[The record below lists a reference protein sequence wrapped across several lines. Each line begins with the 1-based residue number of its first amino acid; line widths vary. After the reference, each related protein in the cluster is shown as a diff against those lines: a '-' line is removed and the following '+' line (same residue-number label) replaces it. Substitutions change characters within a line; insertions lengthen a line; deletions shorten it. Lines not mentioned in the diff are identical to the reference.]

1 MSEIQLS
8 LGAQEYL
15 AGDFEKKECM
25 KCGSQFWS
33 RGYDETCGDAP
44 CAPYSFIGSP
54 VLKKRSLDEMRD
66 FYLSF
71 FEHHG
76 HQRIAPYPV
85 IARWRQDVL
94 LVNASI
100 YDFQPLVTSGL
111 VPPPANPLTISQPC
125 IRLNDVAAVGKS
137 GRHLTNFEM
146 MAHHAFNYPDC
157 EIYWKNETIQYCDV
171 LLQELGADP
180 RAITYK
186 ESPWSGGG
194 NAGTALEVL
203 LGGLELATLVFMDLK
218 RSSSGITIKG
228 EHYQRMENSIVDTG
242 YGLERFVW
250 ASNGAPTIYD
260 AVMPDIVNTLMIEAG
275 IEHSL
280 EDPFYANILAQ
291 NARLAGLMDI
301 KGSNLLSLRKRV
313 AETIGISVDEL
324 VKIVE
329 PVEAVY
335 TLADHSRCLMFMLG
349 DGIVPSNVK
358 AGYLARLVIRK
369 ALRLAETIKLEVAL
383 EDIVRMQIKAQKAY
397 PQYVER
403 LDTIVDILQHE
414 TRKYKST
421 IDKGKR
427 LVKILAEEYKGR
439 VIPLD
444 ELIKLYDTHGVPP
457 EIAATVSQQEGTSVD
472 LPDDF
477 YALVAQTHDQL
488 VIQEELDKEHLPEL
502 PPTYRMF
509 YNEPEMTKFEAK
521 VIDVIDHYLILDKTL
536 FYPEGGGQ
544 PEDTG
549 YITSSSGVTV
559 EMEDARLVGDVL
571 LHKVRDASPFRVGEA
586 IKGEI
591 DVERRMSHARHH
603 TATHILLLAI
613 KKTLGDHIWQEG
625 AQKGE
630 NRSRLDVSHYKRVDV
645 KQQNEIEREANEIVM
660 EDIPVETK
668 WIERNEAEQKYG
680 FVLYQGGV
688 PPGEVIRIV
697 KVGKDV
703 QACAGTH
710 MTSTGKVGP
719 IRIIRTESIQD
730 GIERFEFAAGMAAIS
745 YDQELEEILDES
757 TKDVKVPWDKL
768 PSTVDRFFTEWKQRN
783 KENETLKEKNAKLT
797 SDNTRIYNLTSI
809 LTSENQQLAE
819 QLSKALE
826 LITKTNQQLSKALEP
841 ATKTSQQFTEQLSKV
856 LEPIAKA
863 NQEFSKALEP
873 ATKTSQQFTE
883 QLSKALEPIAKANQE
898 LSKALE
904 PIAKANQAFS
914 KALEPIAKANQEF
927 SKALEPATKTSQQF
941 TEQLSKALEP
951 IAKANW
957 QLSAALKPV
966 ANIFSSTLMSEK
978 RFEVPVD
985 EAKIELYKWKI
996 PHADIKEL
1004 LKMSE
1009 ELLQPNNVIL
1019 LGGVSEGRANIVA
1032 VAGNI
1037 AVKKG
1042 FKSND
1047 VVKASCALLGG
1058 GGGGRPER
1066 AQGGGPN
1073 VENLNEALELGVKL
1087 SIEQLK
1093 SLKQRREK

>member
-15 AGDFEKKECM
+15 VSDFEKKECM

-44 CAPYSFIGSP
+44 CVPYSFISSP

-66 FYLSF
+66 FYLAF

-76 HQRIAPYPV
+76 HKRIAPYPV

-125 IRLNDVAAVGKS
+125 IRLNDIAAVGKS

-157 EIYWKNETIQYCDV
+157 EIYWKNETIKYCDV

-180 RAITYK
+180 GAITYK
-186 ESPWSGGG
+186 ESPWAGGG

-203 LGGLELATLVFMDLK
+203 LGGLELATLVFMDLE
-218 RSSSGITIKG
+218 RSDSGITIKG

-260 AVMPDIVNTLMIEAG
+260 AVMPDVVNALMIEAG

-313 AETIGISVDEL
+313 AQTIGISVDEL

-349 DGIVPSNVK
+349 DGIVPSNAK

-369 ALRLAETIKLEVAL
+369 ALRLAETINLQVGL
-383 EDIVRMQIKAQKAY
+383 EDIVRMQINTQKAY
-397 PQYVER
+397 PQYEKS
-403 LDTIVDILQHE
+403 LDTIIDIIQHE
-414 TRKYKST
+414 ARKYKST

-427 LVKILAEEYKGR
+427 LVKVLAKEYMGR

-444 ELIKLYDTHGVPP
+444 ELIRLYETHGVPP
-457 EIAATVSQQEGTSVD
+457 EISATTAKQEGTGVD
-472 LPDDF
+472 FPDDF
-477 YALVAQTHDQL
+477 YSLVAKTHDQL
-488 VIQEELDKEHLPEL
+488 VIQEEVEEERLPEL

-509 YNEPEMTKFEAK
+509 YDEPEQTKFKAK
-521 VIDVIDHYLILDKTL
+521 IVGVVNHYLVLDKTL

-549 YITSSSGVTV
+549 YIISSSLKKVK
-559 EMEDARLVGDVL
+559 MEDARLIGDVV
-571 LHKVRDASPFRVGEA
+571 LHKVSTTAPFRVGD
-586 IKGEI
+586 IVQGEI
-591 DVERRMSHARHH
+591 DDDRRFAHARHH
-603 TATHILLLAI
+603 TATHILLSAI
-613 KKTLGDHIWQEG
+613 KRVLGDHIWQEG

-630 NRSRLDVSHYKRVDV
+630 NRSRLDVSHYKRVTV
-645 KQQNEIEREANEIVM
+645 EEQNAIEREANKIVM
-660 EDIPVETK
+660 KDIPVETA
-668 WIERNEAEQKYG
+668 WVDRNEAEQTYG

-688 PPGEVIRIV
+688 PPGEIIRVV
-697 KVGKDV
+697 KVGTDV

-710 MTSTGKVGP
+710 MTRTGKVGP
-719 IRIIRTESIQD
+719 IRIIKTEGIQD
-730 GIERFEFAAGMAAIS
+730 GVQRFEFAAGIAAIS
-745 YDQELEEILDES
+745 YDQDRDKLISDTSQILR
-757 TKDVKVPWDKL
+757 VPYDKL
-768 PSTVDRFFTEWKQRN
+768 PATVERFFTEWKKLQ
-783 KENETLKEKNAKLT
+783 KENDDLKKKNAQLRSAIIKAPT
-797 SDNTRIYNLTSI
+797 ATESETGVSPDIMIGEDKAIVIDNIEIMISYR
-809 LTSENQQLAE
+809 
-819 QLSKALE
+819 K
-826 LITKTNQQLSKALEP
+826 
-841 ATKTSQQFTEQLSKV
+841 
-856 LEPIAKA
+856 IA
-863 NQEFSKALEP
+863 
-873 ATKTSQQFTE
+873 
-883 QLSKALEPIAKANQE
+883 
-898 LSKALE
+898 
-904 PIAKANQAFS
+904 
-914 KALEPIAKANQEF
+914 
-927 SKALEPATKTSQQF
+927 
-941 TEQLSKALEP
+941 
-951 IAKANW
+951 
-957 QLSAALKPV
+957 
-966 ANIFSSTLMSEK
+966 
-978 RFEVPVD
+978 D
-985 EAKIELYKWKI
+985 
-996 PHADIKEL
+996 ADIKEL
-1004 LKMSE
+1004 LKTSR
-1009 ELLQPNNVIL
+1009 ELLTDDNVLI
-1019 LGGVSEGRANIVA
+1019 LGGTHGGRANVVVA
-1032 VAGNI
+1032 AGKN
-1037 AVKKG
+1037 VVEKG
-1042 FKSND
+1042 FKSSE
-1047 VVKASCALLGG
+1047 VVKEPSVILGG

-1066 AQGGGPN
+1066 AQGGGQN
-1073 VENLNEALELGVKL
+1073 TDKIDEALELAMKL
-1087 SIEQLK
+1087 TSEQLY
-1093 SLKQRREK
+1093 SLKRES